1 MEYKCSSKEK
11 KLLFGKIKTIFAYK
25 RLITEKDQKYLTYT
39 FLGEEFISADI
50 RKRNWVVLYINTQLK
65 PGLVLTDEHGRF
77 ITKTFFVALSK
88 KHFVDK
94 KWYVNI
100 NG

>member
-25 RLITEKDQKYLTYT
+25 RLITEKDKKYLTYT

-50 RKRNWVVLYINTQLK
+50 RKRNWVVNTQLK
-65 PGLVLTDEHGRF
+65 PGLVLDMAHLLQ
-77 ITKTFFVALSK
+77 KHFVALSK
-88 KHFVDK
+88 KNFVDK

-100 NG
+100 NS